1 MQADK
6 RYNIIDCTLPVDE
19 FLNNISLA
27 NLRAKHPN
35 NVSIAYLNIN
45 SVRNKFN
52 QLKEYMGNA
61 INILMI
67 AETKLDGTFPDSQ
80 FKMPGMKKPYRLDI
94 SANSGG
100 LLVYVDTN
108 ISSKRIFSNVFPND
122 IQVIILEINIKNRRL
137 LILCIYRPPKQNL
150 NYFVN
155 IISDLIDKF
164 SKTYTDVM
172 VIGDF
177 NDEPSSNTM
186 KTFMD
191 ENQFKNLIN
200 TKTCFKKKSGRCI
213 DLILTNKKGS
223 FQFSKTFETGCSDHH
238 LMIYTMMKM
247 KFLKLPPKKISY
259 RNYSKFDYENYMND
273 VKSKI
278 PIGETDLA
286 KLNGDLEDIMNQHA
300 PLKTKIVRGNNQ
312 AHMTKELRKEIMT
325 RSRLKNTYNKTKSL
339 KNYEAYKKQRN
350 HVVTINRKQKKL
362 YFENLN
368 VEKRNNSKD
377 FWTFLH

>member
-1 MQADK
+1 M
-6 RYNIIDCTLPVDE
+6 N
-19 FLNNISLA
+19 
-27 NLRAKHPN
+27 
-35 NVSIAYLNIN
+35 
-45 SVRNKFN
+45 
-52 QLKEYMGNA
+52 
-61 INILMI
+61 
-67 AETKLDGTFPDSQ
+67 SQ

-137 LILCIYRPPKQNL
+137 LILCIYRPLKQNL

-200 TKTCFKKKSGRCI
+200 TKTCFKKK
-213 DLILTNKKGS
+213 
-223 FQFSKTFETGCSDHH
+223 
-238 LMIYTMMKM
+238 
-247 KFLKLPPKKISY
+247 
-259 RNYSKFDYENYMND
+259 
-273 VKSKI
+273 V
-278 PIGETDLA
+278 
-286 KLNGDLEDIMNQHA
+286 GDA
-300 PLKTKIVRGNNQ
+300 ST
-312 AHMTKELRKEIMT
+312 
-325 RSRLKNTYNKTKSL
+325 
-339 KNYEAYKKQRN
+339 
-350 HVVTINRKQKKL
+350 
-362 YFENLN
+362 
-368 VEKRNNSKD
+368 
-377 FWTFLH
+377 